1 MRDVILKA
9 GIPDPNSEKDY
20 LKIETVKFVKDALG
34 LGLKEA
40 KELVDAIPS
49 KIAERISNEKAES
62 LREQFEKEGMK
73 IRVKDSLTGYV
84 ISPSNTT
91 KIIKHDNENIPSKAD
106 LTIEKK
112 ATNEKPNY
120 WIMGTPNRGDD
131 VYDLLHDKDH
141 LLQLKIDVSKEMLE
155 NPSRLLWI
163 NDSHEINAISVEDN
177 VSLVNLITKSWTEL
191 ELPWKPEDKEF
202 VLAYDN
208 RDSCTRTLAFYDAVN
223 DCIFTFR
230 GTRNGPEYDHYAPFE
245 GEYPEW
251 AKEAL
256 KKLDD

>member
-20 LKIETVKFVKDALG
+20 LKIQTVKFVKDALG

-40 KELVDAIPS
+40 KDLVDAIPS

-73 IRVKDSLTGYV
+73 IEVRDSLT
-84 ISPSNTT
+84 N
-91 KIIKHDNENIPSKAD
+91 H
-106 LTIEKK
+106 
-112 ATNEKPNY
+112 Y

-131 VYDLLHDKDH
+131 VYDLLHDKDR

-163 NDSHEINAISVEDN
+163 NDIHEINAISVEDN

-230 GTRNGPEYDHYAPFE
+230 GTRNGPEYDHYAPFK

-256 KKLDD
+256 KRLED

>member
-9 GIPDPNSEKDY
+9 GIPDPNGGDDY
-20 LKIETVKFVKDALG
+20 LKIQTVKFVKDTLG

-49 KIAERISNEKAES
+49 KIAEKVTDEKAEE
-62 LREQFEKEGMK
+62 LTKVFEKEGMK
-73 IRVKDSLTGYV
+73 IEVRDSLG
-84 ISPSNTT
+84 
-91 KIIKHDNENIPSKAD
+91 
-106 LTIEKK
+106 
-112 ATNEKPNY
+112 KPHY

-131 VYDLLHDKDH
+131 VYDLLHDKDR
-141 LLQLKIDVSKEMLE
+141 LLQLEIDVSKEMIE
-155 NPSRLLWI
+155 NPSHLLWI

-230 GTRNGPEYDHYAPFE
+230 GTRNGPEYDHYAPFK

-256 KKLDD
+256 KRLED

>member
-9 GIPDPNSEKDY
+9 GIPDPNGGDDY
-20 LKIETVKFVKDALG
+20 LKIQTVKFVKDTLG

-49 KIAERISNEKAES
+49 KIAEKVTDEKAEE
-62 LREQFEKEGMK
+62 LTKAFEKEGIK
-73 IRVKDSLTGYV
+73 IEVRDSLT
-84 ISPSNTT
+84 N
-91 KIIKHDNENIPSKAD
+91 H
-106 LTIEKK
+106 
-112 ATNEKPNY
+112 Y

-131 VYDLLHDKDH
+131 VYDLLHDKDR

-163 NDSHEINAISVEDN
+163 NDIHEINAISVEDN

-208 RDSCTRTLAFYDAVN
+208 RDSCTRTLAFYDAIN

-230 GTRNGPEYDHYAPFE
+230 GTRNGPEYDHYAPFK

-256 KKLDD
+256 KRLED

>member
-1 MRDVILKA
+1 MRDVILTA
-9 GIPDPNSEKDY
+9 GIPNPNGGDDY
-20 LKIETVKFVKDALG
+20 LKIQTVKFIKDALG

-40 KELVDAIPS
+40 KDLVDAIPS

-73 IRVKDSLTGYV
+73 IEVRDSLT
-84 ISPSNTT
+84 N
-91 KIIKHDNENIPSKAD
+91 H
-106 LTIEKK
+106 
-112 ATNEKPNY
+112 Y

-131 VYDLLHDKDH
+131 VYDLLHDKDR

-163 NDSHEINAISVEDN
+163 NDIHEINAISVEDN

-245 GEYPEW
+245 GELPEW

>member
-20 LKIETVKFVKDALG
+20 LKIQTVKFVKDTLG

-73 IRVKDSLTGYV
+73 IEVRDSLT
-84 ISPSNTT
+84 N
-91 KIIKHDNENIPSKAD
+91 H
-106 LTIEKK
+106 
-112 ATNEKPNY
+112 Y

-131 VYDLLHDKDH
+131 VYDLLHDKDR

-163 NDSHEINAISVEDN
+163 NDIHEINAISVEDN

-230 GTRNGPEYDHYAPFE
+230 GTRNGPEYDHYAPFK

-256 KKLDD
+256 KRLED

>member
-20 LKIETVKFVKDALG
+20 LKIQTVKFVKDTLG

-73 IRVKDSLTGYV
+73 IEVRDSLT
-84 ISPSNTT
+84 N
-91 KIIKHDNENIPSKAD
+91 H
-106 LTIEKK
+106 
-112 ATNEKPNY
+112 Y

-131 VYDLLHDKDH
+131 VYDLLHDKDR

-155 NPSRLLWI
+155 NPSRLLCI
-163 NDSHEINAISVEDN
+163 NDIHEINAISVEDN

-230 GTRNGPEYDHYAPFE
+230 GTRNGPEYDHYAPFK

-256 KKLDD
+256 KRLED

>member
-1 MRDVILKA
+1 MRDVILTA
-9 GIPDPNSEKDY
+9 GIPNPNGGDDY
-20 LKIETVKFVKDALG
+20 LKIQTVKFVKDTLG

-73 IRVKDSLTGYV
+73 IEVRDSLT
-84 ISPSNTT
+84 N
-91 KIIKHDNENIPSKAD
+91 H
-106 LTIEKK
+106 
-112 ATNEKPNY
+112 Y

-131 VYDLLHDKDH
+131 VYDLLHDKDR

-163 NDSHEINAISVEDN
+163 NDIHEINAISVEDN

-230 GTRNGPEYDHYAPFE
+230 GTRNGPEYDHYAPFK

-256 KKLDD
+256 KRLED

>member
-20 LKIETVKFVKDALG
+20 LKIQTVKFIKDALG

-73 IRVKDSLTGYV
+73 IEVRDSLT
-84 ISPSNTT
+84 N
-91 KIIKHDNENIPSKAD
+91 H
-106 LTIEKK
+106 
-112 ATNEKPNY
+112 Y

-131 VYDLLHDKDH
+131 VYDLLHDKDR

-163 NDSHEINAISVEDN
+163 NDIHEINAISVEDN

-230 GTRNGPEYDHYAPFE
+230 GTRNGPEYDHYAPFK

-256 KKLDD
+256 KRLED